1 MPYFSFSLNYKQKL
15 LNDFNIKPNQV
26 YFSKNNYIW
35 KILNKEKKSKTSF
48 VNKERREKLN
58 TIGSNVLFC
67 LPPSIGLGDAI
78 EYAQA
83 LQSIEKSN
91 VLKNFGIAFTEQY
104 SFIFKDIFKLDK
116 IYPYIISKK
125 ELNQFDS
132 VFHFTLEIEAL
143 KNQKNIRSNIV
154 KEIKMFFKIDD
165 KINILP
171 ISKFNKKIKKISIF
185 PVSNSP
191 IRTMPL
197 RVLKHLINFL
207 KKNFILEVYLDND
220 SEISNLLFKHI
231 KSKDIVIINSK
242 DPEELIK
249 NIKNIEY
256 GIFMDSGPL
265 HVAKLFNKNGI
276 LIESTV
282 SAKILLR
289 FLAPEME

>member
-35 KILNKEKKSKTSF
+35 KILNK
-48 VNKERREKLN
+48 
-58 TIGSNVLFC
+58 
-67 LPPSIGLGDAI
+67 
-78 EYAQA
+78 
-83 LQSIEKSN
+83 EKSN

-165 KINILP
+165 
-171 ISKFNKKIKKISIF
+171 
-185 PVSNSP
+185 
-191 IRTMPL
+191 
-197 RVLKHLINFL
+197 
-207 KKNFILEVYLDND
+207 
-220 SEISNLLFKHI
+220 
-231 KSKDIVIINSK
+231 
-242 DPEELIK
+242 
-249 NIKNIEY
+249 
-256 GIFMDSGPL
+256 
-265 HVAKLFNKNGI
+265 
-276 LIESTV
+276 
-282 SAKILLR
+282 
-289 FLAPEME
+289 